1 MISQGGKKILERFV
15 STAKNL
21 LMENVTQMLQQHYG
35 IWADGHSI
43 PVEQLPNQDTD
54 NIHTARMLRER
65 LKHLLAALPEEKAE
79 KEKLAV
85 GQLISEQAFTQLNRF
100 CALRM
105 CEERDLILESIRGG
119 YDSVGFQSYD
129 AIASQVAAP
138 KYERYKW
145 YLHSIFD
152 ELSVELPAVFDRF
165 SPYGLVF
172 PDESTLL
179 QLLKLIND
187 TQLSEWYDEQ
197 DGTTVNFWTEDET
210 LGWMF
215 QDYNSL
221 EERRQMRDESSK
233 PRNSREM
240 AVRNQFFTPEYI
252 VRFLSDNSLGR
263 IWYEM
268 TGGKSRIGE
277 ELCQYMVRRP
287 DEVLAERKMKEPTE
301 ILSLDPTC
309 GSMHFGIYLYEV
321 YEYIYMD
328 AWDNQPAL
336 LQSFREIHTRES
348 FQREVPKLI
357 LENNIFGCEIDPRAL
372 QLAALSLWLRAQKS
386 YSQMNIP
393 ANERPL
399 IKRSN
404 LVLAEAMPGNKRLLN
419 GLMEELDK
427 PLQNL
432 IRKIWDK
439 MKFVGEA
446 GLLFKME
453 KEIESDIEIL
463 RKNWSKVNKQSSVD
477 MFKSDDERQKDEAE
491 QRSIARLARKE
502 EKEQFF
508 NQVTEKLQEALQ
520 QLSAKLSEE
529 EGYENALFTEDATRG
544 FAFIEL
550 CQKRFDCIVMNPPFG
565 EGSENTSDYLDKNYP
580 AWCRNLVCAFFDRM
594 QEMLD
599 EQGRLGAIFD
609 RTVMIKSSYESF
621 RKRNLCGFITNCAD
635 TGWGVL
641 DASVETSTLV
651 LNKYSSDVEGV
662 FMDVL
667 DVNPEEKKDQL
678 RALINTIKQGEEVKW
693 NHIVKSKDFENL
705 PNTII
710 GYYFSKDILKF
721 FKHENLGERGF
732 IARNGHTLTST
743 THFRLFYEI
752 PLNSQDYKGMY
763 NGSTF
768 SMFYSY
774 YRELSFWGN
783 GGLLLENNSQV
794 VLRNLSEHFKTGAC
808 YGKRGEILD
817 AHIFKDKMLF
827 TVEGYAL
834 PGLTNLDAII
844 VNSLLNSILGQY
856 SLNLYTGQHKQTG
869 NVNLLPMPDYA
880 SRQSDINR
888 IVNAIIAIK
897 RQWFSLDETNLEYHG
912 LLAQIDISQSIDKAL
927 GKMQEQLNE
936 DYIRYQE
943 LVRENDD
950 LWMDLAGIE
959 PDCDFRK
966 TLNDYKQR
974 RPYEELLSIDG
985 ASSQNVIDKK
995 VMAQEIVMELVG
1007 MAFGRWDADYATG
1020 TKAVPAF
1027 GDVFDALPFMPVVSL
1042 QNESSPNASGSGFP
1056 AWEQNIP
1063 KEGTNNSQ
1071 GGNTNGVYFS
1081 IPEDGILSM
1090 DADSPLSL
1098 TTHVRD
1104 VMRYIWDERADDI
1117 EYELCQLIGCKNLQN
1132 YLESP
1137 TGFFDYHFKRYT
1149 KSRRKAPIYWQLS
1162 SEDGSLTYWVYYPK
1176 LNQNMLHS
1184 LILKLRDENERLH
1197 SQIAQT
1203 TDKAQQTLLRGRQ
1216 QQVEGMMEELNNI
1229 INAGYKPNH
1238 DDGVPVTSCPL
1249 VKLIVHRGWKQ
1260 ECTENWEDLQK
1271 GEYDWSHLAMSMFPA
1286 RVTQKAKKDWC
1297 LALTHGLEHLCENKP
1312 KEKKTRKKTVDAV
1325 EQSLNL

>member
-65 LKHLLAALPEEKAE
+65 LKHLLAALPEEKNE

-197 DGTTVNFWTEDET
+197 DGATVNFWTEDET

-221 EERRQMRDESSK
+221 EERRQMREESNK

-252 VRFLSDNSLGR
+252 VRFLSDNSLWR

-277 ELCQYMVRRP
+277 DLCQYMVRRP
-287 DEVLAERKMKEPTE
+287 DEVLAERHLKEPTK

-328 AWDNQPAL
+328 AWDNHHTL
-336 LQSFREIHTRES
+336 LHSFREIHTRES

-404 LVLAEAMPGNKRLLN
+404 LVLAESMPGNKKLLN
-419 GLMEELDK
+419 GLIEEL
-427 PLQNL
+427 PAPMRNL
-432 IRKIWDK
+432 IRNIWKK
-439 MKFVGEA
+439 MQFVGEA

-453 KEIESDIEIL
+453 KEIEEDIDYL
-463 RKNWSKVNKQSSVD
+463 RQNWGKVNQYRYASLFST
-477 MFKSDDERQKDEAE
+477 DEQKAKILAE
-491 QRSIARLARKE
+491 NEARKVLKQNKE
-502 EKEQFF
+502 EFF
-508 NQVTEKLQEALQ
+508 TEITERLRESLQ

-529 EGYENALFTEDATRG
+529 EGYENALFTDDATRG

-599 EQGRLGAIFD
+599 AQGRLGAIFD
-609 RTVMIKSSYESF
+609 RTVMIKSSYEPF

-651 LNKYSSDVEGV
+651 LNKYSSDIEGV

-667 DVNPEEKKDQL
+667 DAEPDEKDNQL
-678 RALINTIKQGEEVKW
+678 LALVHDFSQKENVKRI
-693 NHIVKSKDFENL
+693 HIDKSVDFSNL
-705 PNTII
+705 PNA
-710 GYYFSKDILKF
+710 Y
-721 FKHENLGERGF
+721 
-732 IARNGHTLTST
+732 
-743 THFRLFYEI
+743 
-752 PLNSQDYKGMY
+752 
-763 NGSTF
+763 GSTRTCLKKRTRSF
-768 SMFYSY
+768 
-774 YRELSFWGN
+774 RESLSSK
-783 GGLLLENNSQV
+783 L
-794 VLRNLSEHFKTGAC
+794 LRNYRYHSFLSH
-808 YGKRGEILD
+808 
-817 AHIFKDKMLF
+817 
-827 TVEGYAL
+827 V
-834 PGLTNLDAII
+834 
-844 VNSLLNSILGQY
+844 
-856 SLNLYTGQHKQTG
+856 
-869 NVNLLPMPDYA
+869 
-880 SRQSDINR
+880 
-888 IVNAIIAIK
+888 
-897 RQWFSLDETNLEYHG
+897 
-912 LLAQIDISQSIDKAL
+912 
-927 GKMQEQLNE
+927 
-936 DYIRYQE
+936 
-943 LVRENDD
+943 
-950 LWMDLAGIE
+950 
-959 PDCDFRK
+959 
-966 TLNDYKQR
+966 QR
-974 RPYEELLSIDG
+974 R
-985 ASSQNVIDKK
+985 
-995 VMAQEIVMELVG
+995 
-1007 MAFGRWDADYATG
+1007 
-1020 TKAVPAF
+1020 
-1027 GDVFDALPFMPVVSL
+1027 
-1042 QNESSPNASGSGFP
+1042 
-1056 AWEQNIP
+1056 
-1063 KEGTNNSQ
+1063 
-1071 GGNTNGVYFS
+1071 S
-1081 IPEDGILSM
+1081 IPYVL
-1090 DADSPLSL
+1090 
-1098 TTHVRD
+1098 
-1104 VMRYIWDERADDI
+1104 
-1117 EYELCQLIGCKNLQN
+1117 
-1132 YLESP
+1132 
-1137 TGFFDYHFKRYT
+1137 F
-1149 KSRRKAPIYWQLS
+1149 PI
-1162 SEDGSLTYWVYYPK
+1162 
-1176 LNQNMLHS
+1176 
-1184 LILKLRDENERLH
+1184 
-1197 SQIAQT
+1197 
-1203 TDKAQQTLLRGRQ
+1203 
-1216 QQVEGMMEELNNI
+1216 
-1229 INAGYKPNH
+1229 
-1238 DDGVPVTSCPL
+1238 
-1249 VKLIVHRGWKQ
+1249 
-1260 ECTENWEDLQK
+1260 
-1271 GEYDWSHLAMSMFPA
+1271 
-1286 RVTQKAKKDWC
+1286 
-1297 LALTHGLEHLCENKP
+1297 
-1312 KEKKTRKKTVDAV
+1312 
-1325 EQSLNL
+1325 

>member
-544 FAFIEL
+544 FAFIKL

-565 EGSENTSDYLDKNYP
+565 EGSENTSDYLDKTYP
-580 AWCRNLVCAFFDRM
+580 GWCRNLVCAFFIRM
-594 QEMLD
+594 KEFLKED
-599 EQGRLGAIFD
+599 GRLGAIFD
-609 RTVMIKSSYESF
+609 RTVYIRKSYEKF
-621 RKRNLCGFITNCAD
+621 RESELCGYINSCAD

-641 DASVETSTLV
+641 DAIVETSVLV
-651 LNKYSSDVEGV
+651 LNKNKSDDEAV
-662 FMDVL
+662 FIDIRDEKNKNTVL
-667 DVNPEEKKDQL
+667 HQKITDVNKGFKAQNVYIRHSNEFL
-678 RALINTIKQGEEVKW
+678 
-693 NHIVKSKDFENL
+693 SL
-705 PNTII
+705 PNSVI
-710 GYYFSKDILKF
+710 GYYFEDDVIELFQRCPNVAEAGFESRGGYKF
-721 FKHENLGERGF
+721 FVDMYWRLYYEVDESKHHFNV
-732 IARNGHTLTST
+732 ANG
-743 THFRLFYEI
+743 
-752 PLNSQDYKGMY
+752 GA
-763 NGSTF
+763 F
-768 SMFYSY
+768 SMFYSP
-774 YRELSFWGN
+774 YRDKVEWIDDGIRAKAIRNFRWTNSEYQKMYGVSFGEQ
-783 GGLLLENNSQV
+783 GDIFDTQIMKSDFYFTQGFYGIPLENSIKSYIILSYTNS
-794 VLRNLSEHFKTGAC
+794 VLAQ
-808 YGKRGEILD
+808 Y
-817 AHIFKDKMLF
+817 
-827 TVEGYAL
+827 
-834 PGLTNLDAII
+834 I
-844 VNSLLNSILGQY
+844 V
-856 SLNLYTGQHKQTG
+856 NLYTGVHKKEG
-869 NVNLLPMPDYA
+869 YVNLLPMLQDYV
-880 SRQSDINR
+880 SRQSDIER
-888 IVNAIIAIK
+888 IVNSIIAIK

-912 LLAQIDISQSIDKAL
+912 LLAQIDISQSIDKAF

-959 PDCDFRK
+959 RDSDFRK

-985 ASSQNVIDKK
+985 ASSQNVIDKE

-1027 GDVFDALPFMPVVSL
+1027 GDVFDALPFMPVVAR
-1042 QNESSPNASGSGFP
+1042 QQESSPNANGSEFP

-1063 KEGTNNSQ
+1063 TLGTNHSQ
-1071 GGNTNGVYFS
+1071 PGNKNGAYFP
-1081 IPEDGILSM
+1081 IPADGILSM

>member
-179 QLLKLIND
+179 KLLQLIND
-187 TQLSEWYDEQ
+187 SQLSEWYDEQ

-215 QDYNSL
+215 QDYNSD
-221 EERRQMRDESSK
+221 EERKKMRSENNK

-277 ELCQYMVRRP
+277 NLCQYMVRRP
-287 DEVLAERKMKEPTE
+287 NEVLEERQLKEPIE

-328 AWDNQPAL
+328 AWDNQPSL
-336 LQSFREIHTRES
+336 LHSFRETHTRDS

-357 LENNIFGCEIDPRAL
+357 LENNIYGCEIDPRAL

-419 GLMEELDK
+419 GLIEEL
-427 PLQNL
+427 PAPMRNL
-432 IRKIWDK
+432 IRKIWEK
-439 MKFVGEA
+439 MQFVGEA

-453 KEIESDIEIL
+453 KEIEEDIDYL
-463 RKNWSKVNKQSSVD
+463 RQNWGKVNQYRYASL
-477 MFKSDDERQKDEAE
+477 FATDEQKAKILAENEAKKALN
-491 QRSIARLARKE
+491 QNKE
-502 EKEQFF
+502 EFF
-508 NQVTEKLQEALQ
+508 NEITERLRESLQ

-609 RTVMIKSSYESF
+609 RTVFVKKSYEKF
-621 RKRNLCGFITNCAD
+621 RKYHLCGRICSCAD
-635 TGWGVL
+635 TGWEVL
-641 DASVETSTLV
+641 DAMVETTTAVTNNTSSAFEGCFIDIRNSSSNEKQNV
-651 LNKYSSDVEGV
+651 LQHVIK
-662 FMDVL
+662 
-667 DVNPEEKKDQL
+667 DVN
-678 RALINTIKQGEEVKW
+678 IGN
-693 NHIVKSKDFENL
+693 KSSQVYFENSSLFEQL
-705 PNTII
+705 PNSII
-710 GYYFSKDILKF
+710 GYYMGNQILDF
-721 FKHENLGERGF
+721 FQNKNVKQKGF
-732 IARNGHTLTST
+732 EAFGGFVFLATRHY
-743 THFRLFYEI
+743 RLFYEVEKSNAYQH
-752 PLNSQDYKGMY
+752 LCG
-763 NGSTF
+763 GGRHT
-768 SMFYSY
+768 MFYIQYRDMVEWIDEGRIAQSIPAFRSTNANLQKRPGVSY
-774 YRELSFWGN
+774 GE
-783 GGLLLENNSQV
+783 
-794 VLRNLSEHFKTGAC
+794 
-808 YGKRGEILD
+808 RGEIID
-817 AHIFKDKMLF
+817 AHILKKDMFF
-827 TVEGYAL
+827 THERLGFINPAVESFICLGYI
-834 PGLTNLDAII
+834 NAI
-844 VNSLLNSILGQY
+844 LAQY
-856 SLNLYTGQHKQTG
+856 ALNLYSGQHKM
-869 NVNLLPMPDYA
+869 NVYMNLLPMPNYT
-880 SRQSDINR
+880 SRQSDIEH
-888 IVNAIIAIK
+888 IVNKVIDIK
-897 RQWFSLDETNLEYHG
+897 RKWFCLDETNLEYHG
-912 LLAQIDISQSIDKAL
+912 LIAQMDISQNISKTID
-927 GKMQEQLNE
+927 KMQEHLNE

-950 LWMDLAGIE
+950 LWMDLAGIK
-959 PDCDFRK
+959 PDSDLRK

-985 ASSQNVIDKK
+985 ASNTNVIDKK

-1020 TKAVPAF
+1020 KKTIPEF

-1042 QNESSPNASGSGFP
+1042 QNESNPNASGSGFP

-1071 GGNTNGVYFS
+1071 GGNTNGAYFS

-1149 KSRRKAPIYWQLS
+1149 KSRRKAPIYWPLS

-1176 LNQNMLHS
+1176 LNQNTLHS

-1197 SQIAQT
+1197 SQIAAT
-1203 TDKAQQTLLRGRQ
+1203 TDKAQQTILRGRQ
-1216 QQVEGMMEELNNI
+1216 QQVEGMMDELNNI

-1249 VKLIVHRGWKQ
+1249 VKLIAHRGWKQ
-1260 ECTENWEDLQK
+1260 ECTENWEDMQK

-1312 KEKKTRKKTVDAV
+1312 KEKKTRKKTVDAT
-1325 EQSLNL
+1325 EQMLDL

>member
-65 LKHLLAALPEEKAE
+65 LKHLLAALPEEKTE

-152 ELSVELPAVFDRF
+152 ELSVELPAVFNRF

-187 TQLSEWYDEQ
+187 SQLSEWYDEQ
-197 DGTTVNFWTEDET
+197 EGITVNFWKEDET

-221 EERRQMRDESSK
+221 EERRKMREESSK

-277 ELCQYMVRRP
+277 ELCQYMVRRT
-287 DEVLAERKMKEPTE
+287 DEVLSERKLKEPTE

-328 AWDNQPAL
+328 AWDNQPTL
-336 LQSFREIHTRES
+336 LNSFREIHTRES

-386 YSQMNIP
+386 YSQMIIP

-404 LVLAEAMPGNKRLLN
+404 LVLAESMPGNKKLLN
-419 GLMEELDK
+419 GLIEEL
-427 PLQNL
+427 PAPMRNL
-432 IRKIWDK
+432 IRNIWKK
-439 MKFVGEA
+439 MQFVGEA

-453 KEIESDIEIL
+453 KEIEEDIDYL
-463 RKNWSKVNKQSSVD
+463 RQNWGKVNQYRYASL
-477 MFKSDDERQKDEAE
+477 FATDEQKAKILSENE
-491 QRSIARLARKE
+491 ARKVLKQNKE
-502 EKEQFF
+502 EFF
-508 NQVTEKLQEALQ
+508 NEITERLRESLL

-565 EGSENTSDYLDKNYP
+565 EGSENTCSYLDNNYP
-580 AWCRNLVCAFFDRM
+580 TWCRNLVCAFFLRM
-594 QEMLD
+594 KEMLT
-599 EQGRLGAIFD
+599 ESGKVGAIFD
-609 RTVMIKSSYESF
+609 RGVLFRDSYKSF
-621 RKRNLCGFITNCAD
+621 RNEIIDFITYCAD
-635 TGWGVL
+635 TGKDVL
-641 DASVETSTLV
+641 DASVVTSTLV
-651 LNKYSSDVEGV
+651 LDSHANTDNAVFFDVQQ
-662 FMDVL
+662 
-667 DVNPEEKKDQL
+667 PSPEKKNYVLTNLIRNITKSENDDNIYICHPHLFL
-678 RALINTIKQGEEVKW
+678 RTPDSAICYNFRKELL
-693 NHIVKSKDFENL
+693 DLFENESL
-705 PNTII
+705 SERDITTHEGFTFVAPVQKRV
-710 GYYFSKDILKF
+710 YYENVLRDNIY
-721 FKHENLGERGF
+721 KHVYGGSF
-732 IARNGHTLTST
+732 HTL
-743 THFRLFYEI
+743 FY
-752 PLNSQDYKGMY
+752 
-763 NGSTF
+763 TC
-768 SMFYSY
+768 
-774 YRELSFWGN
+774 YRELVQWIEDGKIAKTWKSYRSSS
-783 GGLLLENNSQV
+783 LEWQNKQGV
-794 VLRNLSEHFKTGAC
+794 C
-808 YGKRGEILD
+808 YGKRGEIVD
-817 AHIFKDKMLF
+817 AHIFKKDMFF
-827 TVEGYAL
+827 TAEGLAL
-834 PGLTNLDAII
+834 PNVSGFNEKMVLSYI
-844 VNSLLNSILGQY
+844 NSILAEY
-856 SLNLYTGQHKQTG
+856 SINQYTGGEHKISGKMNQ
-869 NVNLLPMPDYA
+869 LPMPDC
-880 SRQSDINR
+880 DTKNLINIEN
-888 IVNAIIAIK
+888 IVNEIIRIK
-897 RQWFSLDETNLEYHG
+897 RQWFCFDETNLEYRG
-912 LLAQIDISQSIDKAL
+912 LIGQINITYSIDKAL
-927 GKMQEQLNE
+927 ENMQKHINE

-943 LVRENDD
+943 LVKENDD
-950 LWMDLAGIE
+950 LWMDLAEIE
-959 PDCDFRK
+959 SNSDFRK

-985 ASSQNVIDKK
+985 ASNLNVLDKK

-1007 MAFGRWDADYATG
+1007 MAFGRWDADYVTG
-1020 TKAVPAF
+1020 KKAIPEF
-1027 GDVFDALPFMPVVSL
+1027 GDVFDALPFMPVVS
-1042 QNESSPNASGSGFP
+1042 GSTDNK
-1056 AWEQNIP
+1056 A
-1063 KEGTNNSQ
+1063 
-1071 GGNTNGVYFS
+1071 FS
-1081 IPEDGILSM
+1081 IPDDGIMSM

-1098 TTHVRD
+1098 TAHVRD
-1104 VMRYIWDERADDI
+1104 VMHYIWGDRADDL
-1117 EYELCQLIGCKNLQN
+1117 EYEICQLISCKNLQSYFAN
-1132 YLESP
+1132 PNE
-1137 TGFFDYHFKRYT
+1137 FFDYHFKRYT
-1149 KSRRKAPIYWQLS
+1149 KSRRKAPIYWPLS

-1176 LNQNMLHS
+1176 LNQNTLHS

-1216 QQVEGMMEELNNI
+1216 QQVEGMMEELSNI

-1249 VKLIVHRGWKQ
+1249 VKLIIHRGWKQ
-1260 ECTENWEDLQK
+1260 ECTENLEELQN
-1271 GEYDWSHLAMSMFPA
+1271 GDYDWSHLALSMFPA
-1286 RVTQKAKKDWC
+1286 RVTQKAKRDWC

-1312 KEKKTRKKTVDAV
+1312 KEKKARKKKVDAT
-1325 EQSLNL
+1325 EQMLDL

>member
-179 QLLKLIND
+179 KLLQLIND

-221 EERRQMRDESSK
+221 EERRQMREESTK

-268 TGGKSRIGE
+268 TGGNSRIGE
-277 ELCQYMVRRP
+277 DLCQYMVRRP
-287 DEVLAERKMKEPTE
+287 DEVLNERQLKEPTE

-328 AWDNQPAL
+328 AWDNQPSL
-336 LQSFREIHTRES
+336 LHSFREIHTRDS

-419 GLMEELDK
+419 GLIEEL
-427 PLQNL
+427 PAPMRNL
-432 IRKIWDK
+432 IRKIWEK
-439 MKFVGEA
+439 MQFVGEA

-453 KEIESDIEIL
+453 KEIEEDIDYL
-463 RKNWSKVNKQSSVD
+463 RQNWGKVNQYRYASIFST
-477 MFKSDDERQKDEAE
+477 DEQKAKILAENEAKKALN
-491 QRSIARLARKE
+491 QNKE
-502 EKEQFF
+502 EFF
-508 NQVTEKLQEALQ
+508 NEITERLRESLQ

-565 EGSENTSDYLDKNYP
+565 EGSENTTDYLDANYP
-580 AWCRNLVCAFFDRM
+580 NWCRNLVCAFFDRM
-594 QEMLD
+594 QNLLNEGGL
-599 EQGRLGAIFD
+599 LGAIYD
-609 RTVMIKSSYESF
+609 RTVFIKALYEEF
-621 RKRNLCGFITNCAD
+621 RKSNMCGYIRNCAD
-635 TGWGVL
+635 TGWNVL
-641 DASVETSTLV
+641 DANVETTVTVMSGQSQDISGTFINVRDELKKDVALLHSINVINKGGYLSNTYVSNSLDFMTLPNSV
-651 LNKYSSDVEGV
+651 IGYNFDKSILNV
-662 FMDVL
+662 FKLPTLQKRGFEAKGGHKFHVQLFVRLYWEVSESNVFEPVAGNGKFYHFYAPYRDMAEWKDKGIRVYAMNL
-667 DVNPEEKKDQL
+667 IRNPEAQK
-678 RALINTIKQGEEVKW
+678 TIG
-693 NHIVKSKDFENL
+693 
-705 PNTII
+705 T
-710 GYYFSKDILKF
+710 YY
-721 FKHENLGERGF
+721 GERGDIIDAQILKPNMF
-732 IARNGHTLTST
+732 T
-743 THFRLFYEI
+743 TQGYIGI
-752 PLNSQDYKGMY
+752 PA
-763 NGSTF
+763 
-768 SMFYSY
+768 
-774 YRELSFWGN
+774 
-783 GGLLLENNSQV
+783 
-794 VLRNLSEHFKTGAC
+794 KTH
-808 YGKRGEILD
+808 D
-817 AHIFKDKMLF
+817 
-827 TVEGYAL
+827 EGYIC
-834 PGLTNLDAII
+834 TSF
-844 VNSLLNSILGQY
+844 VNSILSQY
-856 SLNLYTGQHKQTG
+856 FLNLYSGGHKMTTY
-869 NVNLLPMPDYA
+869 VNQIPMPQYN
-880 SRQSDINR
+880 SKEEEVVQT
-888 IVNAIIAIK
+888 VKNAILIK
-897 RQWFSLDETNLEYHG
+897 RHWFSLEETNLEYHG
-912 LLAQIDISQSIDKAL
+912 LIAQMDIDQSISKAL
-927 GKMQEQLNE
+927 DKMQEQLNS

-943 LVRENDD
+943 LVSKNDD

-959 PDCDFRK
+959 PDSDFRK

-985 ASSQNVIDKK
+985 ASNTNVIDKK

-1020 TKAVPAF
+1020 KKTIPEF

-1056 AWEQNIP
+1056 AREQNIP
-1063 KEGTNNSQ
+1063 SKGTNNSQ
-1071 GGNTNGVYFS
+1071 GGNTNGAYFS

-1117 EYELCQLIGCKNLQN
+1117 EYELCKLIGCKNLQN

-1149 KSRRKAPIYWQLS
+1149 KSRRKAPIYWPLS
-1162 SEDGSLTYWVYYPK
+1162 SEDGSMTYWVYYPK
-1176 LNQNMLHS
+1176 LNQNTLHS

-1197 SQIAQT
+1197 SQIAAS
-1203 TDKAQQTLLRGRQ
+1203 TDKTQQTLLRGRQ

-1249 VKLIVHRGWKQ
+1249 VKLIAHRGWKQ

-1312 KEKKTRKKTVDAV
+1312 KEKKTRKKTVDAT
-1325 EQSLNL
+1325 EQMLDL

>member
-179 QLLKLIND
+179 KLLQLIND

-221 EERRQMRDESSK
+221 EERRQMREESNK

-277 ELCQYMVRRP
+277 DLCQYMVRRP
-287 DEVLAERKMKEPTE
+287 DEVLEERQLKEPTE

-328 AWDNQPAL
+328 AWDNQPSL
-336 LQSFREIHTRES
+336 LHSFRETHTRDS

-357 LENNIFGCEIDPRAL
+357 LENNIYGCEIDPRAL

-419 GLMEELDK
+419 GLIEEL
-427 PLQNL
+427 PAPMRNL
-432 IRKIWDK
+432 IRKIWEK
-439 MKFVGEA
+439 MQFVGEA

-453 KEIESDIEIL
+453 KEIEEDIDYL
-463 RKNWSKVNKQSSVD
+463 RQNWGKVNQYRYASLFST
-477 MFKSDDERQKDEAE
+477 DEQKAKILAE
-491 QRSIARLARKE
+491 NEARKVLKQNKE
-502 EKEQFF
+502 EFF
-508 NQVTEKLQEALQ
+508 NEITERLRESLQ

-529 EGYENALFTEDATRG
+529 EGYENALFAEDATRG

-594 QEMLD
+594 QDMLD
-599 EQGRLGAIFD
+599 TQGRLGAIFD
-609 RTVMIKSSYESF
+609 RTVMIKSSYEAF

-641 DASVETSTLV
+641 DANVETSTLV
-651 LNKYSSDVEGV
+651 LNKVCSDREGV
-662 FMDVL
+662 FMDVF
-667 DVNPEEKKDQL
+667 DINPQEKNAQL
-678 RALINTIKQGEEVKW
+678 FSLINAIKQGKKVKC
-693 NHIVKSKDFENL
+693 NYIVNTNEFIHL

-710 GYYFSKDILKF
+710 GYYLNKTLLSLFNNT
-721 FKHENLGERGF
+721 NLEERGF
-732 IARNGHTLTST
+732 VALFGTSFMPPEMFYRNY
-743 THFRLFYEI
+743 YEI
-752 PLNSQDYKGMY
+752 LSPKDIFKMLYHG
-763 NGSTF
+763 GAF
-768 SMFYSY
+768 SMFYKT
-774 YRELSFWGN
+774 YRECVAWGN
-783 GGLLLENNSQV
+783 GSIPAASRSNLRNTNSQFINGV
-794 VLRNLSEHFKTGAC
+794 G

-817 AHIFKDKMLF
+817 AHIVKKDFCF
-827 TVEGYAL
+827 THEGHMI
-834 PGLTNLDAII
+834 PIKEAINIKI
-844 VNSLLNSILGQY
+844 VNSFINSIYAQY
-856 SLNLYTGQHKQTG
+856 VINQYCEQHKSNG
-869 NVNLLPMPDYA
+869 YVNLLPMPDY
-880 SRQSDINR
+880 SSQQLEVER
-888 IVNAIIAIK
+888 IVNDIIDIK
-897 RQWFSLDETNLEYHG
+897 RQWFSLDETNLDYHG
-912 LLAQIDISQSIDKAL
+912 LTTQMGIDHSIDNAL
-927 GKMQEQLNE
+927 DKMQEHLNE

-959 PDCDFRK
+959 PDSDFRK

-985 ASSQNVIDKK
+985 ASNTNVIDKK

-1020 TKAVPAF
+1020 KKTIPEF

-1042 QNESSPNASGSGFP
+1042 QNESSPNASGSGFL
-1056 AWEQNIP
+1056 AREQNIP
-1063 KEGTNNSQ
+1063 SKGTNNSHR
-1071 GGNTNGVYFS
+1071 GITNGAYFS

-1104 VMRYIWDERADDI
+1104 MMRYIWDERADDI

-1149 KSRRKAPIYWQLS
+1149 KSRRKAPIYWPLS

-1176 LNQNMLHS
+1176 LNQNTLHS

-1197 SQIAQT
+1197 SQIAAT
-1203 TDKAQQTLLRGRQ
+1203 TDKTQQTLLRGRQ
-1216 QQVEGMMEELNNI
+1216 QQVEGMMDELNNI
-1229 INAGYKPNH
+1229 INEGYKPNH

-1249 VKLIVHRGWKQ
+1249 VKLIAHRGWKQ

-1286 RVTQKAKKDWC
+1286 RVTQKAKK
-1297 LALTHGLEHLCENKP
+1297 
-1312 KEKKTRKKTVDAV
+1312 EKKGDTQTSINF
-1325 EQSLNL
+1325 E

>member
-15 STAKNL
+15 STTKNL

-54 NIHTARMLRER
+54 NVHIARMLRER
-65 LKHLLAALPEEKAE
+65 LKHLLAALPEEKVE

-179 QLLKLIND
+179 KLLQLIND

-221 EERRQMRDESSK
+221 EERRQMRDESNK

-268 TGGKSRIGE
+268 SGGKSHIGE
-277 ELCQYMVRRP
+277 DLCQYMIRRP
-287 DEVLAERKMKEPTE
+287 DEVLAERQIKEPTE

-321 YEYIYMD
+321 YEYIYVD
-328 AWDNQPAL
+328 AWDNQPSL
-336 LQSFREIHTRES
+336 LHRFREIHTRES

-404 LVLAEAMPGNKRLLN
+404 LVLAESMPGNKKLLN
-419 GLMEELDK
+419 GLIEEL
-427 PLQNL
+427 PAPMRNL
-432 IRKIWDK
+432 IRKIWAK
-439 MKFVGEA
+439 MQFVGEA

-453 KEIESDIEIL
+453 KEIEEDIEYL
-463 RKNWSKVNKQSSVD
+463 RQNWGKVNQYRYASL
-477 MFKSDDERQKDEAE
+477 FATDEQKAKILADNE
-491 QRSIARLARKE
+491 ARKVLKQNKE
-502 EKEQFF
+502 EFF
-508 NQVTEKLQEALQ
+508 NEITERLRESLQ

-529 EGYENALFTEDATRG
+529 EGYENALFSEDATRG

-565 EGSENTSDYLDKNYP
+565 EGSENTSEYLDKNYP
-580 AWCRNLVCAFFDRM
+580 YWCRNLVCAFFDRM
-594 QEMLD
+594 QSLLND
-599 EQGRLGAIFD
+599 GGLLGAIYD
-609 RTVMIKSSYESF
+609 RTVFIKALYEDF
-621 RKRNLCGFITNCAD
+621 RKNNMCGFIKDCAD
-635 TGWGVL
+635 TGWNVL
-641 DASVETSTLV
+641 DANVETTVTVMYGNLRDVNGTFVDVRDVLKKDIELLNAIKAINKGEELSYAYLNNSLDFTTLPNSV
-651 LNKYSSDVEGV
+651 IGYNFDKNILNVFKLPTLQQRGFEAKGGHKFHVQLFVRLYWEVTESDVFEPVAGNGKFYHFYAPYRDMAEWKNKGV
-662 FMDVL
+662 RVYAMNL
-667 DVNPEEKKDQL
+667 IRNPEAQ
-678 RALINTIKQGEEVKW
+678 RTIG
-693 NHIVKSKDFENL
+693 
-705 PNTII
+705 T
-710 GYYFSKDILKF
+710 YY
-721 FKHENLGERGF
+721 GERGDIIDAQILKPNMF
-732 IARNGHTLTST
+732 TTQGYIGIPAKTTKDGYICTSFVNSILSQYFLNLYSGGHKMT
-743 THFRLFYEI
+743 TYVNQI
-752 PLNSQDYKGMY
+752 PMPQYNS
-763 NGSTF
+763 
-768 SMFYSY
+768 
-774 YRELSFWGN
+774 
-783 GGLLLENNSQV
+783 
-794 VLRNLSEHFKTGAC
+794 KT
-808 YGKRGEILD
+808 EQ
-817 AHIFKDKMLF
+817 IFQ
-827 TVEGYAL
+827 TVA
-834 PGLTNLDAII
+834 DAII
-844 VNSLLNSILGQY
+844 
-856 SLNLYTGQHKQTG
+856 
-869 NVNLLPMPDYA
+869 
-880 SRQSDINR
+880 
-888 IVNAIIAIK
+888 IK

-912 LLAQIDISQSIDKAL
+912 LIAQIDISQSIGKSL
-927 GKMQEQLNE
+927 NKMQEQLNE
-936 DYIRYQE
+936 DCIRYQE
-943 LVRENDD
+943 LVKENDD

-959 PDCDFRK
+959 PNSDFRK
-966 TLNDYKQR
+966 ALNDYKQR

-985 ASSQNVIDKK
+985 ASSLNVIDKK

-1020 TKAVPAF
+1020 KKTIPEF

-1042 QNESSPNASGSGFP
+1042 QNESNPNASGSEFP

-1063 KEGTNNSQ
+1063 KAGTNNSQ
-1071 GGNTNGVYFS
+1071 GGNTNGAYFS

-1149 KSRRKAPIYWQLS
+1149 KSRRKAPIYWPLS

-1176 LNQNMLHS
+1176 LNQNTLHS

-1203 TDKAQQTLLRGRQ
+1203 SDKAQQTLLRGRQ
-1216 QQVEGMMEELNNI
+1216 QQVEGMMVELNSI

-1260 ECTENWEDLQK
+1260 ECTENLKELQD
-1271 GEYDWSHLAMSMFPA
+1271 GDYDWSHLAMSMYPA
-1286 RVTQKAKKDWC
+1286 RVTQKVKKDWC

>member
-179 QLLKLIND
+179 KLLQLIND

-221 EERRQMRDESSK
+221 EERRQMREESNK

-268 TGGKSRIGE
+268 TGGNSRIGE
-277 ELCQYMVRRP
+277 DLCQYMVRRP
-287 DEVLAERKMKEPTE
+287 DEVLNERQLKEPTE

-328 AWDNQPAL
+328 AWDNQPSL
-336 LQSFREIHTRES
+336 LHSFREIHTRDS

-399 IKRSN
+399 IRRSN

-419 GLMEELDK
+419 GLIEEL
-427 PLQNL
+427 PAPMRNL
-432 IRKIWDK
+432 IRKIWEK
-439 MKFVGEA
+439 MQFVGEA

-453 KEIESDIEIL
+453 KEIEEDIDYL
-463 RKNWSKVNKQSSVD
+463 RQNWGKVNQYRYASIFST
-477 MFKSDDERQKDEAE
+477 DEQKAKILAENEAKKALN
-491 QRSIARLARKE
+491 QNKE
-502 EKEQFF
+502 EFF
-508 NQVTEKLQEALQ
+508 NEITERLRESLQ

-565 EGSENTSDYLDKNYP
+565 EGSENTTDYLDANYP
-580 AWCRNLVCAFFDRM
+580 NWCRNLVCAFFDRM
-594 QEMLD
+594 QNLLNEGGL
-599 EQGRLGAIFD
+599 LGAIYD
-609 RTVMIKSSYESF
+609 RTVFIKALYEEF
-621 RKRNLCGFITNCAD
+621 RKSNMCGYIRNCAD
-635 TGWGVL
+635 TGWNVL
-641 DASVETSTLV
+641 DANVETTVTVMSGQSQDISGTFINVRDELKKDVALLHSINVINKGGCLSNTYVSNSLDFMTLPNSV
-651 LNKYSSDVEGV
+651 IGYNFDKSILNV
-662 FMDVL
+662 FKLPTLQKRGFEAKGGHKFHVQLFVRLYWEVSESNVFEPVAGNGKFYHFYAPYRDMAEWKDKGIRVYAMNL
-667 DVNPEEKKDQL
+667 IRNPEAQK
-678 RALINTIKQGEEVKW
+678 TIG
-693 NHIVKSKDFENL
+693 
-705 PNTII
+705 T
-710 GYYFSKDILKF
+710 YY
-721 FKHENLGERGF
+721 GERGDIIDAQILKPNMF
-732 IARNGHTLTST
+732 T
-743 THFRLFYEI
+743 TQGYIGI
-752 PLNSQDYKGMY
+752 PA
-763 NGSTF
+763 
-768 SMFYSY
+768 
-774 YRELSFWGN
+774 
-783 GGLLLENNSQV
+783 
-794 VLRNLSEHFKTGAC
+794 KTH
-808 YGKRGEILD
+808 D
-817 AHIFKDKMLF
+817 
-827 TVEGYAL
+827 EGYIC
-834 PGLTNLDAII
+834 TSF
-844 VNSLLNSILGQY
+844 VNSILSQY
-856 SLNLYTGQHKQTG
+856 FLNLYSGGHKMTTY
-869 NVNLLPMPDYA
+869 VNQIPMPQYN
-880 SRQSDINR
+880 SKEEEVVQT
-888 IVNAIIAIK
+888 VKNAILIK
-897 RQWFSLDETNLEYHG
+897 RHWFSLEETNLEYHG
-912 LLAQIDISQSIDKAL
+912 LIAQMDIDQSISKAL
-927 GKMQEQLNE
+927 DKMQEQLNS

-943 LVRENDD
+943 LVSKNDD

-959 PDCDFRK
+959 PDSDFRK

-985 ASSQNVIDKK
+985 ASNTNVIDKK

-1020 TKAVPAF
+1020 KKTIPEF

-1056 AWEQNIP
+1056 AREQNIP
-1063 KEGTNNSQ
+1063 SKGTNNSQ
-1071 GGNTNGVYFS
+1071 GGNTNGAYFS

-1098 TTHVRD
+1098 TTHIRD

-1149 KSRRKAPIYWQLS
+1149 KSRRKAPIYWPLS
-1162 SEDGSLTYWVYYPK
+1162 SEDGILTYWVYYPK
-1176 LNQNMLHS
+1176 LNQNTLHS

-1197 SQIAQT
+1197 SQIAAT
-1203 TDKAQQTLLRGRQ
+1203 TDKTQQTLLRGRQ
-1216 QQVEGMMEELNNI
+1216 QQVEGMMDELNNI

-1249 VKLIVHRGWKQ
+1249 VKLIAHRGWKQ

-1312 KEKKTRKKTVDAV
+1312 KEKKTRKKKVDAT
-1325 EQSLNL
+1325 EQMLDL